1 MLKRRTS
8 IIILSLLALLVPA
21 ALAQAKPEIGIQ
33 DEDVFVDGKSAL
45 SPAQGYQ
52 RLAEL
57 GVHRMRILVSSDSV
71 ETAGGGFDFTK
82 YDRAVNRAA
91 QNGVLV
97 QFTLVGKHPRP
108 DIQDFARFAAATAN
122 HFRGRVDRYGIW
134 NEPNYIAW
142 LKPLNRAPALY
153 RRIYLAG
160 YKAIKSND
168 ASAKVLIGETVPY
181 AQGRRAM
188 APIKFLRKVACV
200 NNQYRRIKRCPKL
213 KADGYAHH
221 PYDFEKAPS
230 RSKRGADDATIGSL
244 RNLTRALDKL
254 AHSGQLKGTKKLYLT
269 EYGYLAT
276 GRRGLSERKRAS
288 YLKQGLRLARKNRRV
303 KEVIQYLLV
312 QPDDGS
318 PFTTGIVSPNGTA
331 LPSFAVLR
339 AAA

>member
-1 MLKRRTS
+1 MLKRRTT

-21 ALAQAKPEIGIQ
+21 ALAHAKPEIGIQ
-33 DEDVFVDGKSAL
+33 DEDVFVDGKSTL
-45 SPAQGYQ
+45 TPTQGYS
-52 RLAEL
+52 RLADL

-71 ETAGGGFDFTK
+71 ETAGGGFDFSK
-82 YDRAVNRAA
+82 YDRAVNQAA
-91 QNGVLV
+91 QNGVKV

-108 DIQDFARFAAATAN
+108 NVPDFARFAAATAQ
-122 HFRGRVDRYGIW
+122 HFKGRVDRYGIW

-142 LKPLNRAPALY
+142 LKPLRRAPAMY
-153 RRIYLAG
+153 RKIYAAG
-160 YKAIKSND
+160 YKAIKAND

-188 APIKFLRKVACV
+188 APIKFLRKMACV
-200 NNQYRRIKRCPKL
+200 NSRYHRVGHCRKL

-221 PYDFEKAPS
+221 PYDFEKAPR
-230 RSKRGADDATIGSL
+230 RSKRGKDDATIGSL
-244 RNLTRALDKL
+244 SNLTRALAKI
-254 AHSGQLKGTKKLYLT
+254 AHTGQLKGTSRLYLT

-288 YLKQGLRLARKNRRV
+288 YLKQGLRIARHNHHV

-312 QPDDGS
+312 QPSNGS

>member
-1 MLKRRTS
+1 VLKRRTTL
-8 IIILSLLALLVPA
+8 IIISLFALLVPA
-21 ALAQAKPEIGIQ
+21 AMAQAKPEIAIQ
-33 DEDVFVDGKSAL
+33 DEDVFVDGKTL
-45 SPAQGYQ
+45 GPTQGYE

-71 ETAGGGFDFTK
+71 ETGGGGFDFRR
-82 YDRAVNRAA
+82 YDRAVNQAM
-91 QNGVLV
+91 QNGVRV

-108 DIQDFARFAAATAN
+108 DVADFGRFAAATAE

-153 RRIYLAG
+153 RKLYLAG
-160 YKAIKSND
+160 YKAIKAND
-168 ASAKVLIGETVPY
+168 GAAKVLIGETVPY

-188 APIKFLRKVACV
+188 APIKFLRKMACV
-200 NNQYRRIKRCPKL
+200 NNQYRRVKRCPKL

-221 PYDFEKAPS
+221 PYDFEHTPK
-230 RSKRGADDATIGSL
+230 RSIRGKDDATIGSL

-288 YLKQGLRLARKNRRV
+288 YLKQGLRVARRNRRV
-303 KEVIQYLLV
+303 KEVVQYLLV
-312 QPDDGS
+312 QPNNGS
-318 PFTTGIVSPNGTA
+318 PFTTGIISANGVAT
-331 LPSFAVLR
+331 PSFAVLR

>member
-1 MLKRRTS
+1 MLKRRTI
-8 IIILSLLALLVPA
+8 IIILSLASLLVPA

-33 DEDVFVDGKSAL
+33 DEDVFVSGKSTL
-45 SPAQGYQ
+45 GPTQGYQ

-57 GVHRMRILVSSDSV
+57 GVHRMRILVTSDSV
-71 ETAGGGFDFTK
+71 ETPGGGFDFRQ
-82 YDRAVNRAA
+82 YDRAVNQAA
-91 QNGVLV
+91 QNGVRV
-97 QFTLVGKHPRP
+97 QFTLVGQHPRP
-108 DIQDFARFAAATAN
+108 NVRDFARFAAATAD

-153 RRIYLAG
+153 RKLYAAG
-160 YKAIKSND
+160 YKAIKTND

-188 APIKFLRKVACV
+188 APVKFLRKVACV
-200 NNQYRRIKRCPKL
+200 NAQYHRVRRCTKL

-221 PYDFEKAPS
+221 PYDFEKAPR
-230 RSKRGADDATIGSL
+230 RSIRGKDDATIGSL
-244 RNLTRALDKL
+244 RNLTRALDKI
-254 AHSGQLKGTKKLYLT
+254 AHTGQIRGTKKLYLT

-288 YLKQGLRLARKNRRV
+288 YLKQGLRIARKNRRV

-312 QPDDGS
+312 QPSNGS
-318 PFTTGIVSPNGTA
+318 PFTTGIVSPNGTP

>member
-1 MLKRRTS
+1 MSKRRIS
-8 IIILSLLALLVPA
+8 IVILSLLALLVPA

-33 DEDVFVDGKSAL
+33 DEDVFVSGKSTL
-45 SPAQGYQ
+45 SPTQGYQ

-57 GVHRMRILVSSDSV
+57 GIHRMRILVTSDSV
-71 ETAGGGFDFTK
+71 ETPGGGFNFSQ
-82 YDRAVNRAA
+82 YDRAVNQAA
-91 QNGVLV
+91 QNGVRV
-97 QFTLVGKHPRP
+97 QFTLVGQHPRP
-108 DIQDFARFAAATAN
+108 NIPDFARFAAATAA

-153 RRIYLAG
+153 RRIFLAG
-160 YKAIKSND
+160 YKAIKAND

-188 APIKFLRKVACV
+188 APIKFLRKMACV
-200 NNQYRRIKRCPKL
+200 NAQYKNVGHCAKL

-221 PYDFEKAPS
+221 PYDFERAPK
-230 RSKRGADDATIGSL
+230 RSKRGKDDATIGSL
-244 RNLTRALDKL
+244 SNLTKALAKLSHARALT
-254 AHSGQLKGTKKLYLT
+254 GTSRLYLT

-288 YLKQGLRLARKNRRV
+288 YLKQGLRIARKNRRV

-312 QPDDGS
+312 QPSNGS
-318 PFTTGIVSPNGTA
+318 PFTTGIVAPNGTP